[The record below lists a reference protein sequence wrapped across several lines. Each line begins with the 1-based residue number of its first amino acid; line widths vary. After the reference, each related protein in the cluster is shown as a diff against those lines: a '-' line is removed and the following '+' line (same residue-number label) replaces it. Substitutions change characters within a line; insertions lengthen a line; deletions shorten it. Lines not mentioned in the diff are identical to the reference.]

1 MSHKDCFQAQ
11 GDPFSLASY
20 QLPAPP
26 LLHGSFSC
34 HGHKPA
40 RAAPDSGDCASEA
53 GSRDVDVHELAAFQ
67 AFEWGLLSRGASR
80 VPSGL
85 DLLSTSILCWALSGV
100 HQLAEDG
107 LSFSCHVGSQSSS
120 LEIWK
125 VALCSGSP
133 GLVLILPTNFLQPQG
148 STARR

>member
-1 MSHKDCFQAQ
+1 MAH
-11 GDPFSLASY
+11 SLAMATS
-20 QLPAPP
+20 LPEQP
-26 LLHGSFSC
+26 LSQ
-34 HGHKPA
+34 
-40 RAAPDSGDCASEA
+40 AANTGDSASEA

-67 AFEWGLLSRGASR
+67 AFEWGLLSRGAST

-85 DLLSTSILCWALSGV
+85 DPLSTSILFWALSEV
-100 HQLAEDG
+100 HELAEDG

-133 GLVLILPTNFLQPQG
+133 AVVLSLPTNLLRPRG
-148 STARR
+148 SKARR